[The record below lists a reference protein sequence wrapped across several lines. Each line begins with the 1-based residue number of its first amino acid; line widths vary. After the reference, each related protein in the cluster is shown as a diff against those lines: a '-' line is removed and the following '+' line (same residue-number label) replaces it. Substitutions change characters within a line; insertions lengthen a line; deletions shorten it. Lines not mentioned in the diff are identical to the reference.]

1 MSDQEPSWD
10 LSLEIEG
17 LSLRLRGLRL
27 SRSNQEQGTRSL
39 SPSSLSGFSVVSP
52 SSSTRVQQADPP
64 AASASLPLRRAQTGG
79 LTQPIATPALPVAS
93 SSTSVVPEYP
103 LQGEASSS
111 RFARRQLL
119 AASFAPIPDHLLG
132 LCRQLSTGSLTPEQR
147 ARRAW
152 LAGQWAKAVLDG
164 QVDRPDPTETLD
176 LSSRFYCVLR
186 AEGLTAPVVCGSLSA
201 FRRVVGPHLGR
212 SVTHGFPSTSECRV
226 YFAAASLAF
235 PSTIVR

>member
-1 MSDQEPSWD
+1 MCNKPI
-10 LSLEIEG
+10 LL
-17 LSLRLRGLRL
+17 LLRLPFPYVGR
-27 SRSNQEQGTRSL
+27 
-39 SPSSLSGFSVVSP
+39 
-52 SSSTRVQQADPP
+52 
-64 AASASLPLRRAQTGG
+64 RRAG

-176 LSSRFYCVLR
+176 LSLSVLLCVTGRRAHCASRLWFF
-186 AEGLTAPVVCGSLSA
+186 VCLQAS
-201 FRRVVGPHLGR
+201 RRPSPRPLCHAR
-212 SVTHGFPSTSECRV
+212 FP
-226 YFAAASLAF
+226 FDF
-235 PSTIVR
+235 